1 MSRIAYVNG
10 RYLPLAEAGVHV
22 EDRGFQFADSVYE
35 VCEVRGGRLIDE
47 PRHLARLRRSLS
59 ELGIHSP
66 MTSAAFGVV
75 LRETMH
81 RNRVTNGIVYLQVTR
96 GSAPRNPVFPSPSV
110 APTVVAIARAIDRAI
125 GEKRAAEGVA
135 VVTLPDNHWE
145 RVDIKTTGLL
155 PNVLAKNKARGAGAF
170 EAWLVDRDGF
180 VTEGASSNAWIV
192 TGRGKL
198 VTRPA
203 DHGILR
209 GVTRSVVID
218 LAGRLGLS
226 LDERPFKVAEAI
238 KAKEA
243 FMTAA
248 SAIVTP
254 IVRIDE
260 RAIGDGKPGRV
271 AAELRNLFH
280 QQAEIAPEFAGPQEQ
295 LEHFQKIGDDGA

>member
-1 MSRIAYVNG
+1 MSRIAYVDG
-10 RYLPLAEAGVHV
+10 RYLPLADAGVHV

-47 PRHLARLRRSLS
+47 TRHLARLHRSLS
-59 ELGIHSP
+59 EIGIRPP
-66 MTSAAFGVV
+66 MTSAALGVV
-75 LRETMH
+75 LRETVR
-81 RNRVTNGIVYLQVTR
+81 RNRVRNGTVYLQVTR
-96 GSAPRNPVFPSPSV
+96 GAAPRNPVFPSPPV
-110 APTVVAIARAIDRAI
+110 APTVVAVSRSIDPAA

-135 VVTLPDNHWE
+135 VLTLPDNRWE

-155 PNVLAKNKARGAGAF
+155 PNVLAKNKARGGGAF
-170 EAWLVDRDGF
+170 EAWLVDPEGF

-192 TGRGKL
+192 TAKGRL

-203 DHGILR
+203 DHAILR

-226 LDERPFKVAEAI
+226 FEERPFKVSEAL

-248 SAIVTP
+248 SATVTP
-254 IVRIDE
+254 IVRIDGK
-260 RAIGDGKPGRV
+260 AVGSGKPGPV
-271 AAELRNLFH
+271 AAQLRKLFH
-280 QQAEIAPEFAGPQEQ
+280 QQAEIAPEFAGPREKRGPL
-295 LEHFQKIGDDGA
+295 LENRG